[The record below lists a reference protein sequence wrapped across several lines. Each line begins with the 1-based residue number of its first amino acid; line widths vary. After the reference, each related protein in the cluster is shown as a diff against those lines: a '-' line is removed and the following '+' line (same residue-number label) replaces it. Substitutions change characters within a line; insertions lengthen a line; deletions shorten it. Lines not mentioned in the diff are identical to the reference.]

1 MSDAETNGEDTV
13 PLELPQPIRRPA
25 FSGWEMVVMGE
36 STSDVRGLVGVRDA
50 GGAHPRPRN
59 RAMGRQIDASSE
71 RFLTVM
77 DREG

>member
-1 MSDAETNGEDTV
+1 MSDAERTGGTLYLWSFRN
-13 PLELPQPIRRPA
+13 L
-25 FSGWEMVVMGE
+25 SGGPRSRVGAGRDGKA
-36 STSDVRGLVGVRDA
+36 TSDVRGLVGVRDA